1 MRPRT
6 ARGRLVAWS
15 GQAWLSVWFVLPLVP
30 LLLWGAATRWPYPE
44 LLPTSWGPTGFV
56 AAVHDGAIAAFA
68 TSFAFGLVT
77 AALAVPAGAMA
88 AHALAFDPPPAARTF
103 SVLLLAPVFVP
114 PLVLV
119 MGLNVA
125 LLRAH
130 IPPLAGIALILMV
143 TAIPYTTFVMR
154 TAYSGYDRAFEDEAR
169 TLGADPRA
177 VLFHVRIPLLAGPL
191 TAAAF
196 LAFLVGWS
204 DYVVT
209 LIVGGGL
216 VVTVPLKVAAAAS
229 GTGNDAVVAALSVA
243 SVAPPL
249 LLLVVIGAVSRSGRR
264 SRPRQLTAIHPR
276 HPVAAEAS
284 S

>member
-1 MRPRT
+1 MRR
-6 ARGRLVAWS
+6 S
-15 GQAWLSVWFVLPLVP
+15 
-30 LLLWGAATRWPYPE
+30 
-44 LLPTSWGPTGFV
+44 
-56 AAVHDGAIAAFA
+56 
-68 TSFAFGLVT
+68 
-77 AALAVPAGAMA
+77 
-88 AHALAFDPPPAARTF
+88 PPA
-103 SVLLLAPVFVP
+103 SL
-114 PLVLV
+114 
-119 MGLNVA
+119 
-125 LLRAH
+125 
-130 IPPLAGIALILMV
+130 
-143 TAIPYTTFVMR
+143 PYWR
-154 TAYSGYDRAFEDEAR
+154 RR
-169 TLGADPRA
+169 QQRRKRCWRWC
-177 VLFHVRIPLLAGPL
+177 RIPLLAGPL